1 MPQDLAD
8 FGQRGSAAQHLRRQ
22 AVAEL
27 MRALGRRI
35 DARSLEG
42 VSDDAVDRTR
52 ARQNRGSGHAPART
66 HGGRHCAGR
75 PCRRYAAIA
84 APTSTGNGE
93 DGPGTAFA
101 SDGDL
106 SGFPVQIVQLEKGH
120 FARPQSQPRE

>member
-8 FGQRGSAAQHLRRQ
+8 FRQRGSTPQHLRRQ

-35 DARSLEG
+35 DARSLKG

-52 ARQNRGSGHAPART
+52 PGKTADRGMRPQEHTAAGTAGSSVPEVRGDRRADV
-66 HGGRHCAGR
+66 GRD
-75 PCRRYAAIA
+75 
-84 APTSTGNGE
+84 GE

-106 SGFPVQIVQLEKGH
+106 SAFPIQIVQLEKGH